1 MKTRCS
7 IVLSVVAAVVLAVG
21 SPQKAFSQMDH
32 VMHGQGHAHGQALGM
47 GMGQMDGMGDMMGTC
62 LSNAD
67 KMGLNDEQVAKLK
80 PLHNEMQKKQAR
92 FKADLKIAELELMEI
107 MEVKDFDLEKANAAT
122 KKIEELKTAHHLEML
137 KHMKEV
143 RASLTDEQ
151 FSKMKKMMP
160 MKAGMKKPLKRAIK
174 RR

>member
-1 MKTRCS
+1 MSTRYS
-7 IVLSVVAAVVLAVG
+7 MMVTVAAAALLALG
-21 SPQKAFSQMDH
+21 SPEAALSQMGY
-32 VMHGQGHAHGQALGM
+32 GQGHAHGQAMGM
-47 GMGQMDGMGDMMGTC
+47 GMGPMDGMGDMMGTC
-62 LSNAD
+62 LANAG
-67 KMGLNDEQVAKLK
+67 KMGLSDDQLAKLK

-107 MEVKDFDLEKANAAT
+107 MEVKDFDLEKAIAAS
-122 KKIEELKTAHHLEML
+122 KKIEEIKTAHHLEML
-137 KHMKEV
+137 KHMKDV

-160 MKAGMKKPLKRAIK
+160 MKTGMKKPVKRAIK